1 MDIFLAQM
9 FGIYF
14 VIVGAIVLMRRKALL
29 PAIDGLQ
36 QDRALMMIIGAIE
49 LVAGIGLALA
59 YPVVSLS
66 PVGLLSLVGYIMAI
80 EGILYLG
87 GGAFMQ
93 KIIRRFNSKR
103 SFILGGIVS
112 IVLGL
117 YLLNYGFALL

>member
-1 MDIFLAQM
+1 M